1 MPIITT
7 TSYCVYFCTKSK
19 GTIWSCGYLY
29 VVILWFY
36 WSGPWDPMWRYVAP
50 ELKWV
55 GLPWI
60 IGNISLNFDIKF
72 PQFVQKNQMKS
83 NEQCFQIT
91 TLIAITLHSCPAI
104 HFRNLFLTNIHFYTE
119 NRGMI
124 FCFHQIWVWP
134 SGLQTFYQVSTFK
147 LKKLNLFLNWY
158 SFVWFY
164 RDTFTFQTL
173 K

>member
-104 HFRNLFLTNIHFYTE
+104 HFRNLFLTNIHFTRKIVE
-119 NRGMI
+119 W
-124 FCFHQIWVWP
+124 FSAFTKSEFDHQACKHSIKCP
-134 SGLQTFYQVSTFK
+134 P
-147 LKKLNLFLNWY
+147 LNSKSLTYF
-158 SFVWFY
+158 
-164 RDTFTFQTL
+164 
-173 K
+173 

>member
-60 IGNISLNFDIKF
+60 IDYITEFWYQISTICSKKPNEIKWTVLSNHYTHCYYIALLSSYTFQKPFLNK
-72 PQFVQKNQMKS
+72 
-83 NEQCFQIT
+83 
-91 TLIAITLHSCPAI
+91 HS
-104 HFRNLFLTNIHFYTE
+104 FYTE